1 MRLAMATIFD
11 PLTFRNGLTAPN
23 RIVLA
28 PMTNQQSHADGTLSD
43 EEFSWLLSRAKGGFG
58 TVMTCAAHVTK
69 DGQGWHGELGIFDDA
84 QLPGLTRLASALRA
98 EGTASFV
105 QIFHGGVRA
114 DMTASGV
121 QPWSAVDGEGARAAT
136 EEDLQSVIRAFGDAA
151 ARAEKAGFDGVEIH
165 GAHGYLLTQFLSRDN
180 VRTDAWGGSLEN
192 RARLMREVTREVRK
206 RTRGTVIVRISP
218 EDFATA
224 RNLDLD
230 ENVQVA
236 KWLGED
242 GIDGLHLSLW
252 RSGLNTKTRP
262 DTHAIPL
269 FKAVLPADVKIIVA
283 GSIWTRDE
291 ANALLALG
299 ADGLALGRSA
309 ILNPEW
315 PRLVREDGYTPD
327 RPPVSVEFLQS
338 RGLSPRF
345 AEYMRAWKNFVT

>member
-1 MRLAMATIFD
+1 MATTIFD

-28 PMTNQQSHADGTLSD
+28 PMTNQQSHEDGSLSD
-43 EEFSWLLSRAKGGFG
+43 EEFSWLRSRAKGGFG

-69 DGQGWHGELGIFDDA
+69 DGQGWHGELGIFEDGL
-84 QLPGLTRLASALRA
+84 LPGLRTLATAIRV
-98 EGTASFV
+98 EGAASFV

-114 DMTASGV
+114 DPTVSGV
-121 QPWSAVDGEGARAAT
+121 QPWSAVEGEGARAAT
-136 EEDLQSVIRAFGDAA
+136 EDDLHGVIRAFGDAA

-180 VRTDAWGGSLEN
+180 VRTDGWGGSLEN
-192 RARLMREVTREVRK
+192 RARLIREVTREVRK
-206 RTRGTVIVRISP
+206 RTTGTVVIRISP
-218 EDFATA
+218 EDLGNA

-252 RSGLNTKTRP
+252 RSAMNTRSRP
-262 DTHAIPL
+262 DTHAVPL
-269 FKAVLPADVKIIVA
+269 FRAVLPDDVKIIVA
-283 GSIWTRDE
+283 GSIWTADD
-291 ANALLALG
+291 ANALLAHG
-299 ADGLALGRSA
+299 ADGLALGRAA
-309 ILNPEW
+309 ILNPDW
-315 PRLVREDGYTPD
+315 PKCVHDPAYVPA

-338 RGLSPRF
+338 RGLSPKF